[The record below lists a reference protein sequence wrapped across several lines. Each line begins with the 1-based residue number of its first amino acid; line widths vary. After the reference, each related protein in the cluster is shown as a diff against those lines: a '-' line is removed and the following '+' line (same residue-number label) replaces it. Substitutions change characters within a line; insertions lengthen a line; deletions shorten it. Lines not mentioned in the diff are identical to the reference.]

1 MGFWAKVRTVAWGA
15 PPATRAEAKL
25 LVKIDWF
32 ILSFICLMYFS
43 NYLDRANLQ
52 AAYVSGMREAL
63 DMEGNDLNK
72 VNTVF
77 TVGYTVAMVP
87 QNLLLQVVSAR
98 LVFPVMTVT
107 WGALTMATAAAQS
120 TSHLCVIR
128 FFQGMA
134 EASTFVGAHYII
146 GAWYREKEVA
156 KRAAIFSSAAQ
167 VATLFSGVLQARI
180 YTSMNGLHGLE
191 GFRWLFIICGAITIP
206 IGIYGWCCFP
216 DTPERNRSIV
226 FSKAE
231 RELAMARIPPRP
243 DTKLDRT
250 VFRRVLGRW
259 RWWVM
264 SLIWIVGGELESVG
278 SNALMALWM
287 KHQVATGAESWNV
300 PNINYYP
307 QGATAVAVVAL
318 LGTAVWTDWTGKRH
332 HVNLVIAAVMVVSAV
347 LILCQD
353 QISKAGVFFAFYL
366 AGISYA
372 GQASNFAWAN
382 DICKSDEQER
392 AVVLASMNMW
402 SNAFNAWWS
411 IVFFP
416 ANDAPKWERGMI
428 SIIVLCPVMVGLTS
442 LARYLQLRDQRRARA
457 LGPADEAAAL
467 PSLARTQSGADLEGE
482 GGGEGR
488 DEAASVKV
496 EEEGDEKEEEALDL
510 VEEEEG
516 EGDVG
521 ARRERGRRGRAG
533 RGESLELAE

>member
-1 MGFWAKVRTVAWGA
+1 MSPCAAQDL
-15 PPATRAEAKL
+15 TRLAARAQ
-25 LVKIDWF
+25 
-32 ILSFICLMYFS
+32 
-43 NYLDRANLQ
+43 YLDRANLQ

-191 GFRWLFIICGAITIP
+191 GFRCAASLLAVPRELTDSRTRAQMAVHHLRGHNDPRAFRDVCHPRASATDP
-206 IGIYGWCCFP
+206 PPCARQIGIYGWCCFP

-264 SLIWIVGGELESVG
+264 SLIWCVALSPCPTLRNFGSVG
-278 SNALMALWM
+278 
-287 KHQVATGAESWNV
+287 
-300 PNINYYP
+300 
-307 QGATAVAVVAL
+307 
-318 LGTAVWTDWTGKRH
+318 
-332 HVNLVIAAVMVVSAV
+332 
-347 LILCQD
+347 
-353 QISKAGVFFAFYL
+353 
-366 AGISYA
+366 
-372 GQASNFAWAN
+372 
-382 DICKSDEQER
+382 
-392 AVVLASMNMW
+392 
-402 SNAFNAWWS
+402 
-411 IVFFP
+411 
-416 ANDAPKWERGMI
+416 
-428 SIIVLCPVMVGLTS
+428 
-442 LARYLQLRDQRRARA
+442 
-457 LGPADEAAAL
+457 
-467 PSLARTQSGADLEGE
+467 
-482 GGGEGR
+482 
-488 DEAASVKV
+488 
-496 EEEGDEKEEEALDL
+496 
-510 VEEEEG
+510 
-516 EGDVG
+516 
-521 ARRERGRRGRAG
+521 
-533 RGESLELAE
+533 